1 MLAHGADPNAVRQHD
16 NPRRRQPVL
25 FDAIR
30 GGIGGP
36 LPTGNLAVMLKAGAD
51 PDIREGEGNSH
62 RRQSWQEDHGV
73 KTSGR

>member
-1 MLAHGADPNAVRQHD
+1 
-16 NPRRRQPVL
+16 
-25 FDAIR
+25 
-30 GGIGGP
+30 
-36 LPTGNLAVMLKAGAD
+36 MLKAGAD